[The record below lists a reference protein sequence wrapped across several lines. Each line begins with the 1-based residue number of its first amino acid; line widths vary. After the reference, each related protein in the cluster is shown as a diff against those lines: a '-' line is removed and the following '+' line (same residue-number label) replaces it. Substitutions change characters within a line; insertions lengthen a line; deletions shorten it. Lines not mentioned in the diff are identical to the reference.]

1 MWTQF
6 LLLDNYKKY
15 STASSTLNLLRFIQK
30 YFSKCYSILRYFQV
44 SLRFWFTRY
53 TEVDIEVYN
62 FSLYIHFICTFF
74 LYSILQNWKFKS
86 LTNFFEISQRFKKDS
101 TQKILPS
108 ILRSFSPR
116 KWVFSYWKIER
127 NPNYLN
133 SSIRIASNIPL
144 RSDIHSLLYWATIN
158 LVTDL

>member
-53 TEVDIEVYN
+53 IEVDIEVYN
-62 FSLYIHFICTFF
+62 FSLYISSVHSFCI
-74 LYSILQNWKFKS
+74 LY
-86 LTNFFEISQRFKKDS
+86 
-101 TQKILPS
+101 
-108 ILRSFSPR
+108 
-116 KWVFSYWKIER
+116 YKIENLKALQIFLR
-127 NPNYLN
+127 FRSDLKKIPHKKFFHQFYVHSLRANESFHIEKLN
-133 SSIRIASNIPL
+133 VIRITWTLPFESRQIFLFAPIFTHYF
-144 RSDIHSLLYWATIN
+144 IEQ
-158 LVTDL
+158 